1 MNIGTLTASL
11 GINYVNLQQ
20 AHAAMQN
27 FGNQANRTLA
37 AIQQQMNSVSASM
50 KRFGGDAT
58 RVLTI
63 PLAATGAMAV
73 DTFRKYETT
82 LAHIEGL
89 TGASKEQTKSWS
101 KELERLS
108 ISVGRTPQ
116 ELAESLYYI
125 ASSGVE
131 ASKAMDILTISA
143 KSSVAGLG
151 STQQVANLITSAM
164 NAYAQSGLTA
174 RTVADQLTAA
184 VREGKIEAAQF
195 AEHIGYVIPVASEMG
210 VSFDQVAAAMAAMST
225 TGSDASTA
233 ATQLRQLLSDI
244 LKPAMQSETAL
255 KKFGS
260 SGAELRKILKE
271 DGLLGALGKV
281 REMMNKFGEDAVAK
295 VFPEV
300 RALTGVLMLIG
311 ENSAHV
317 KEIFKEVAMS
327 TGNMGKAFEIV
338 TNTLQFKF
346 DQSVSQ
352 LRLSLIDLGKAMKG
366 PLISILNSLSNLLKS
381 VSYWFNSLTESQ
393 QRWVIY
399 AGATLAVIGPL
410 TYAIGS
416 LIGVV
421 GGLTGALRTLGTVM
435 KTHPLLFFAAIIV
448 GIGTAF
454 FTVSTHT
461 ERAAEAQRKYNEQL
475 ERMNEI
481 KATVEGISD
490 QMLALGDL
498 NKMQVST
505 LQSTIQTQL
514 NSLTSYSAIAF
525 AKYKNAWSEYSKW
538 LLYSGKNSLTEQ
550 QRTDMIRWLELSKN
564 YQKEATSYNERI
576 KLLEGYLSTVDKKLS
591 GMKDATSI
599 GTGNTG
605 IIDIMA
611 KMAKEE
617 QKITDKAALMA
628 NGFNK
633 NQELISLYSKT
644 LDQLLDAG
652 LKPTSNYV
660 EDVANKFNDLSSTVE
675 LANQMITNIEA
686 TLDGLSPEALGML
699 KSFEDQETQTKK
711 LNKVYKELQG
721 ELAYIQFQESLLG
734 DTYDAV
740 GEQVNA
746 YKKKIDTLYEKG
758 LTPESDTGMAKMISE
773 FKALLLI
780 QEQTAISAEHLKSI
794 YQAIGDASV
803 SILFD
808 VGKSISGQT
817 DAWMSMVDA
826 VLGGLQQ
833 IISMLLAQAIAGMLA
848 GEAKKGLLGL
858 VTGAVGVGV
867 LLGMWE
873 NYKSKASGAA
883 KMANGGVVPGGYP
896 NDTYPA
902 MLSSN
907 EVVVPPGKLDK
918 LINQNQQSGGR
929 VVFEID
935 GYKLRGILEK
945 ELKKSRKV

>member
-50 KRFGGDAT
+50 KKFGGDAT

-89 TGASKEQTKSWS
+89 TGASKEQTKAWS
-101 KELERLS
+101 TELEKLS
-108 ISVGRTPQ
+108 MSVGRTPQ

-143 KSSVAGLG
+143 RASVAGLG

-327 TGNMGKAFEIV
+327 TGSMGKAFEIV

-490 QMLALGDL
+490 QMMALDNL

-591 GMKDATSI
+591 GMKDTTSI
-599 GTGNTG
+599 GTGNTE

-617 QKITDKAALMA
+617 ENIMKLSEIFGNTY
-628 NGFNK
+628 NK
-633 NQELISLYSKT
+633 NKKLSDLYTQALEKLVDT
-644 LDQLLDAG
+644 G
-652 LKPTSNYV
+652 LKPTSNEIKSV
-660 EDVANKFNDLSSTVE
+660 RQKWADLNPV
-675 LANQMITNIEA
+675 LANSEA
-686 TLDGLSPEALGML
+686 FTSD
-699 KSFEDQETQTKK
+699 
-711 LNKVYKELQG
+711 LNKLMMSLGQNILFAGGGTEELSRSTNKVSDAYADLTNELKFINFQSDLLGSTYDTLGSKADAYRGAIVALYKEGHRPESDKAMADLMSKYKELEVMAQLESAYKSLG
-721 ELAYIQFQESLLG
+721 EQMKSSLQDGAKTWQEFGQTVIETIRNVITAMVAEALSTAILNAVIATAKLAGKTANPFMLLTIPAFVG
-734 DTYDAV
+734 LAV
-740 GEQVNA
+740 GAAN
-746 YKKKIDTLYEKG
+746 
-758 LTPESDTGMAKMISE
+758 
-773 FKALLLI
+773 
-780 QEQTAISAEHLKSI
+780 TAINQVPKLAE
-794 YQAIGDASV
+794 
-803 SILFD
+803 
-808 VGKSISGQT
+808 
-817 DAWMSMVDA
+817 
-826 VLGGLQQ
+826 
-833 IISMLLAQAIAGMLA
+833 
-848 GEAKKGLLGL
+848 
-858 VTGAVGVGV
+858 
-867 LLGMWE
+867 
-873 NYKSKASGAA
+873 
-883 KMANGGVVPGGYP
+883 GGVVPGGYP

-918 LINQNQQSGGR
+918 LINQNKVSEGK